1 MVRVVALFMAVT
13 LFLASPAFAQSF
25 KSTPSQAQPLAA
37 RIDLSAKAAGIDT
50 MIVASDAARKPAAAA
65 ATAPRTQVKKSFW
78 KTPWP
83 YVIGISIIAI
93 VAIAYNGDGGGY

>member
-1 MVRVVALFMAVT
+1 MVRVVALFVAVT

-25 KSTPSQAQPLAA
+25 KSTSSHAQPPSA

-50 MIVASDAARKPAAAA
+50 MATAPDAVKKPAAASA
-65 ATAPRTQVKKSFW
+65 AGTRAQIKKSFW

-83 YVIGISIIAI
+83 YVIGVAVIAI
-93 VAIAYNGDGGGY
+93 VAIAYSGDGSGY

>member
-1 MVRVVALFMAVT
+1 MVRVVALFVAVT

-25 KSTPSQAQPLAA
+25 KNAPLQAQAKAA

-50 MIVASDAARKPAAAA
+50 MVTSSDAVTKPAAAKA
-65 ATAPRTQVKKSFW
+65 GTSSQVKKSFW

-83 YVIGISIIAI
+83 YIIGVSVIAI
-93 VAIAYNGDGGGY
+93 VAIAYSGDGGGY